1 MIYFE
6 EFTLANGLKV
16 ILHED
21 ATSHIAVVNVMYNVG
36 SRDEHPSKTGFAHL
50 FEHLMFGGSR
60 NIPSYDTPL
69 QQVGGD
75 NNAYTTTD
83 LTNYYCSLPAVNLE
97 TAFWLESD
105 RMLELAF
112 DERSLEVQQ
121 KVVIEEFK
129 ERYLNQPYGD
139 VWHHLTNMS
148 YTAHPYNWPTIGK
161 ELSHIE
167 NATMSDVKDFF
178 YKFYR
183 PNNAVLVV
191 AGKVKRK
198 EVEALCKKWFEPIPA
213 GTPYHRSL
221 PQEPGQLSPRRKVI
235 EGDVPLNMVY
245 KAYHMPGKYMN
256 GYYAGEVLCNLL
268 GEGKSAL
275 LHAHL
280 VEEQECYT
288 RIDTYTTES
297 FDPGLFVISGSL
309 TNDVG
314 FEEADHALL
323 GVLKTIASTTSTE
336 LEKVKNQMEAHLIFS
351 QVDLVNRAQDLAA
364 ATLLGDTNLVNN
376 EIECFQNVCLEEVK
390 AIAQNILQE
399 QNCTTLYYK
408 PTQKV

>member
-1 MIYFE
+1 M
-6 EFTLANGLKV
+6 
-16 ILHED
+16 HED

-36 SRDEHPSKTGFAHL
+36 ARDEDSSKTGFAHL
-50 FEHLMFGGSR
+50 FEHLMFGGSC

-105 RMLELAF
+105 RMLGLAF
-112 DERSLEVQQ
+112 DEKSLEVQR

-139 VWHHLTNMS
+139 AWHHLTDMS
-148 YTAHPYNWPTIGK
+148 YTVHSYNWPTIGK

-167 NATMSDVKDFF
+167 NATMRDVKDFF

-198 EVEALCKKWFEPIPA
+198 EVEALCKKWFESIPA
-213 GTPYHRSL
+213 GTSYHRSL
-221 PQEPGQLSPRRKVI
+221 SQEPDQLLPRRRVV
-235 EGDVPLNMVY
+235 EGDVPLNMLY
-245 KAYHMPGKYMN
+245 KAYHMPGKYMH
-256 GYYAGEVLCNLL
+256 GYHAAEVLCNLL

-280 VEEQECYT
+280 VEAQERYT

-309 TNDVG
+309 TDGVG
-314 FEEADHALL
+314 LEESEHALL
-323 GVLKTIASTTSTE
+323 EVLKKIASTTTTE
-336 LEKVKNQMEAHLIFS
+336 LEKVKNQLEAHLIFF

-364 ATLLGDTNLVNN
+364 ATLLGDTNFVNS
-376 EIECFQNVCLEEVK
+376 EIESIRNVCLEEVQ
-390 AIAQNILQE
+390 AIAQNILRE
-399 QNCTTLYYK
+399 QNCATLYYK
-408 PTQKV
+408 PMQKV